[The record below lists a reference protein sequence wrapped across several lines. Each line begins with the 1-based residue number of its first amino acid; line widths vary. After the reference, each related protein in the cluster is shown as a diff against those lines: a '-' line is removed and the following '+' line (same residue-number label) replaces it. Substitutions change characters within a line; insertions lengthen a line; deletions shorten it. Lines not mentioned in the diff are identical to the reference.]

1 MVFALLAKLA
11 KAAATAAPERLLVA
25 VKVKPPT
32 VKLWPV
38 AMGWNDKVAVSVTL
52 VTVVST

>member
-1 MVFALLAKLA
+1 MPALVVAELAKLA
-11 KAAATAAPERLLVA
+11 NAVATAEPDKLLLA

-38 AMGWNDKVAVSVTL
+38 AMGLNVRLAVSVTF
-52 VTVVST
+52 VN